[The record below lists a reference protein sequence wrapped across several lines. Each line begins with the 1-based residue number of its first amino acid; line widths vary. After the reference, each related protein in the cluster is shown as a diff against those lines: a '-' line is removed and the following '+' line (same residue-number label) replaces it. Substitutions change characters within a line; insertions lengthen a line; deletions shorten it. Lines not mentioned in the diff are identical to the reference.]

1 MSGAG
6 SVLQLSLHTSE
17 TSISANGAVLNGDS
31 PRLLHLDG
39 IDIEAPLQGTLITIR
54 NKDVP
59 GVIGRVGTI
68 LGEHQVNIANF
79 ALGRSNGRDAKPAT
93 ALAVVQVDGNV
104 TDAVLR
110 ELRAF
115 PAITGVRLVTL

>member
-1 MSGAG
+1 M
-6 SVLQLSLHTSE
+6 LELRLHTSE
-17 TSISANGAVLNGDS
+17 TSMAASGAVLHGES

-59 GVIGRVGTI
+59 GVIGRIGTI
-68 LGEHQVNIANF
+68 LGEHNVNIANF
-79 ALGRSNGRDAKPAT
+79 ALGRANGTGAEPAS
-93 ALAVVQVDGNV
+93 ALAVVQVDGAV
-104 TDAVLR
+104 TDEVLR
-110 ELRAF
+110 VLRSV